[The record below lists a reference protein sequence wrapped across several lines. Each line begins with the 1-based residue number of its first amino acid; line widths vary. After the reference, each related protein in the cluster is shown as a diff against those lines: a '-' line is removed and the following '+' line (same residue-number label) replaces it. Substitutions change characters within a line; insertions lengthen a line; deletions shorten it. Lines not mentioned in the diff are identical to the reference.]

1 MHLTPGEHFMQKIEY
16 LFLLPTATHMSNMV
30 MAIALLIIFLL
41 REVPKQEL
49 RKICYIQETD
59 SVVLHLDIVKKA
71 QHKTH
76 AHHNQV
82 SQTFDS
88 KFHHQRPIFKM
99 VTEHTNNCSGKL
111 AVLQF
116 AVRKFGLKLSFNY
129 IKLEIIFFRSRKPL
143 FLRDQ
148 VLITNQ
154 VDIFFTFS
162 SQGPSIHDIRFFTPF
177 LTYLPISVFY
187 PNLKPFL
194 PVLHR

>member
-1 MHLTPGEHFMQKIEY
+1 
-16 LFLLPTATHMSNMV
+16 

-41 REVPKQEL
+41 LEVPKQGL

-59 SVVLHLDIVKKA
+59 SVVLHLDIAKRA

-129 IKLEIIFFRSRKPL
+129 IKLEIIFFRSRKTL

-177 LTYLPISVFY
+177 LTYLPTHIR
-187 PNLKPFL
+187 FL
-194 PVLHR
+194 P